1 VESAIMNSVLKE
13 ALSLSV
19 ADRLQLLEE
28 VWDSLAATPEAI
40 PVTDA
45 QRKELARRRRAH
57 ARNPSAARSWRQVRS
72 RLERRK

>member
-1 VESAIMNSVLKE
+1 MNSVLRE

-28 VWDSLAATPEAI
+28 VWDILAATPEAI

-45 QRKELARRRRAH
+45 QRKELARRRRVH
-57 ARNPSAARSWRQVRS
+57 ARNPAAARSWRQVRS